1 MAAPVECPT
10 IEVCGAPR
18 ERGRQYG
25 EQAAARIRL
34 GVQHYTDQIRKKN
47 VSQAVIEETALGF
60 ESQVAAFDANYVEE
74 MHGIAE
80 GAGVNFASVMLLNAR
95 TELLKLAG
103 KTKASREL
111 HDECTGLVVLP
122 KASKEGT
129 LIHAQN
135 WDWKTECVDTAVVL
149 KIRNEDGPDI
159 ITFTEAGVL
168 ARFGFNTAGI
178 SITGNYL
185 ECERDYRR
193 LGVPLALIRRKV
205 LEQDLLGRAM
215 HAVYTT
221 PKSASNNIIVTQ
233 SEGIAID
240 FECVPDETFMIQPQD
255 GLIVHANHFQSPVAL
270 SKLTDTGIANMP
282 DSLYRDTRVRESLEP
297 HVGQITVD
305 HVKTALFDDYQSPWS
320 VCRPP
325 RPSFSGNNQSVTVA
339 MIVMQPAKAIM
350 DVALLPALHRNF
362 TRYTLAPKDVAG
374 STRSAA

>member
-10 IEVCGAPR
+10 IEVSGTPR
-18 ERGRQYG
+18 EQGRQYG

-34 GVQHYTDQIRKKN
+34 GVQHYTDQIRKEN

-80 GAGVNFASVMLLNAR
+80 GAGVSFASVMLLNAR

-103 KTKASREL
+103 RTEASREL

-122 KASKEGT
+122 KASKEGA

-282 DSLYRDTRVRESLEP
+282 DSLYRDTRVRGSLEP

-362 TRYTLAPKDVAG
+362 TRYTLAPKHVAG